1 MPSHCSGCT
10 MFLESTMFRHRWL
23 PVILIAP
30 LLLLVLLF
38 FYAPIVQ
45 AFYWSFYLERPFGG
59 GSEFVGW
66 DNFSRVLSD
75 PEFWKASWRTLI
87 FMVTASSLAVLVPLI
102 LAIAADR
109 GIRMSLPARNILVW
123 PKGIAGASIGLVF
136 AFIFN
141 PLVGV
146 MAPLNELF
154 PGLWNPAFDSFDAYV
169 TLIAAHVWG
178 NIPFNF
184 VILLAGLR
192 AVPHTVIQAAAMDG
206 AGPWRR
212 IFGVQLPLIMPQLF
226 LTLVLEF
233 TESVTSAFA
242 LIDTITKGGPG
253 GATTLLVYKIYLDGF
268 ASYDL
273 SGASTQTVILMVF
286 FVCVAAL
293 QFLLLGRRINY
304 ER

>member
-1 MPSHCSGCT
+1 
-10 MFLESTMFRHRWL
+10 MFLGSTMFRHRWL
-23 PVILIAP
+23 PIFLVAP
-30 LLLLVLLF
+30 LAVLVFLF
-38 FYAPIVQ
+38 FYAPVFQ
-45 AFYWSFYLERPFGG
+45 AFYWSFFLERPFGG
-59 GSEFVGW
+59 GSEYVGW
-66 DNFSRVLSD
+66 DNFARVLSD
-75 PEFWKASWRTLI
+75 PEFWKASGRTVL
-87 FMVTASSLAVLVPLI
+87 FMATASSLAVLVPLI

-109 GIRMSLPARNILVW
+109 AVRMSLPARNILVW

-136 AFIFN
+136 SFVFN
-141 PLVGV
+141 PFVGV
-146 MAPLNELF
+146 LAPLNSLF
-154 PGLWNPAFDSFDAYV
+154 PGIWNPSFDGFDAYIS
-169 TLIAAHVWG
+169 LIVAHVWG

-192 AVPHTVIQAAAMDG
+192 AIPHTIIQAGAMDG

-212 IFGVQLPLIMPQLF
+212 ILDVQLPLIMPQLF

-268 ASYDL
+268 SSYDL
-273 SGASTQTVILMVF
+273 SGASTQTAILMVF
-286 FVCVAAL
+286 FILVATL
-293 QFLLLGRRINY
+293 QFVLLGRHINY

>member
-1 MPSHCSGCT
+1 
-10 MFLESTMFRHRWL
+10 MFLDSTMFRNRLL
-23 PVILIAP
+23 PVILVAP
-30 LLLLVLLF
+30 LFLVVLF
-38 FYAPIVQ
+38 FFYVPVFQ

-66 DNFSRVLSD
+66 ANFARVLAD
-75 PEFWKASWRTLI
+75 PEFWKAGWRTLI
-87 FMVTASSLAVLVPLI
+87 FMATASVLAVVVPLV

-109 GIRMSLPARNILVW
+109 AIRLSLPARNVLVW

-146 MAPLNELF
+146 MAPLNELS
-154 PGLWNPAFDSFDAYV
+154 PGIWNPAFDSFDAYV
-169 TLIAAHVWG
+169 TLVAAHVWG

-212 IFGVQLPLIMPQLF
+212 IIDVQLPLIMPQLF
-226 LTLVLEF
+226 LTLVLES

-253 GATTLLVYKIYLDGF
+253 GSTTLLVYKIYLDGF

-273 SGASTQTVILMVF
+273 SGASTQTAILMIF
-286 FVCVAAL
+286 FILVAAL
-293 QFLLLGRRINY
+293 QFALLGRRINY

>member
-1 MPSHCSGCT
+1 
-10 MFLESTMFRHRWL
+10 MFLQSTMFRHRWL

-45 AFYWSFYLERPFGG
+45 AFYWSVYLERPFGG
-59 GSEFVGW
+59 ASEFVGW

-146 MAPLNELF
+146 MEPLNELF

-212 IFGVQLPLIMPQLF
+212 ILDVQLPLIMPQLF

>member
-1 MPSHCSGCT
+1 
-10 MFLESTMFRHRWL
+10 MFLESTMFGHRWL
-23 PVILIAP
+23 PLLFVTP
-30 LLLLVLLF
+30 LLLIVFLF
-38 FYAPIVQ
+38 FYVPVFQ
-45 AFYWSFYLERPFGG
+45 AFYWSFFLEQPFGG
-59 GSEFVGW
+59 GSQFVGLN
-66 DNFSRVLSD
+66 NFERVLSD

-87 FMVTASSLAVLVPLI
+87 FMATASSLAVLVPLV

-109 GIRMSLPARNILVW
+109 QIRLSLPSRNILVW

-141 PLVGV
+141 PFVGV
-146 MAPLNELF
+146 LAPLNDLF
-154 PGLWNPAFDSFDAYV
+154 PGVWNPGFDSVDAFV
-169 TLIAAHVWG
+169 TLIVAHVWG

-192 AVPHTVIQAAAMDG
+192 SIPHTIVQAAAMDG

-212 IFGVQLPLIMPQLF
+212 IVDVQLPLIMPQLF
-226 LTLVLEF
+226 LTFVLEF

-253 GATTLLVYKIYLDGF
+253 GSTTLLVYKIYQDGF
-268 ASYDL
+268 GSYDL
-273 SGASTQTVILMVF
+273 SAASTQTAILMIF
-286 FVCVAAL
+286 FILVAGV
-293 QFLLLGRRINY
+293 QFAFVGRRINY